1 MKTLGLAVI
10 ALASPLPGGAGP
22 SSRAGHV
29 RWKAGEP
36 PVEMTTYYLVML
48 VKGPKWTP
56 EQSPP
61 SSSFRKTTSHTFG
74 SWPVRQDGP
83 GRPLTDG
90 GTIRGLCVFKAASLE
105 EARAF
110 EDDDPAVKAGRWPS
124 RRTPGWCRK
133 ASCLSRLERVCVY
146 CASSTEAHPE
156 HYEATRT
163 LGRLLAEAGITIV
176 YGGGSVGSMGA
187 LADAA
192 LAAGGR
198 LVGILPKFMND
209 LEWGHKSLTELRLVD
224 DMHHRKRMMIEESDA
239 IVALP
244 GGSGTFE
251 ELLEAITWKR
261 LGLVVSPIVIVN
273 VRGFYDPLRALL
285 GPRDHGA
292 LHGRAPS
299 ADVDVRR
306 FSGRR
311 PRRHPGRA
319 RMVGRGA
326 RVRPA
331 RSRPSRL
338 TWGGPSSTF
347 RARAVT
353 RPSLSV
359 DTLGQGG

>member
-1 MKTLGLAVI
+1 
-10 ALASPLPGGAGP
+10 
-22 SSRAGHV
+22 
-29 RWKAGEP
+29 
-36 PVEMTTYYLVML
+36 
-48 VKGPKWTP
+48 
-56 EQSPP
+56 
-61 SSSFRKTTSHTFG
+61 
-74 SWPVRQDGP
+74 
-83 GRPLTDG
+83 
-90 GTIRGLCVFKAASLE
+90 
-105 EARAF
+105 
-110 EDDDPAVKAGRWPS
+110 
-124 RRTPGWCRK
+124 
-133 ASCLSRLERVCVY
+133 VY

-273 VRGFYDPLRALL
+273 VRGFYDPLRELL
-285 GPRDHGA
+285 DRAIAERFMDERHRAMWTFVDSPEDVLAGHPR
-292 LHGRAPS
+292 
-299 ADVDVRR
+299 
-306 FSGRR
+306 
-311 PRRHPGRA
+311 RA
-319 RMVGRGA
+319 RMVVRRA
-326 RVRPA
+326 RVRPPRGGSSGLMGSEGSAA
-331 RSRPSRL
+331 RLFQTGASSAASRAGL
-338 TWGGPSSTF
+338 
-347 RARAVT
+347 
-353 RPSLSV
+353 
-359 DTLGQGG
+359 